1 MTLPTTLAGWLS
13 HLESLHLSSIDLG
26 LERVRQ
32 VVDAMP
38 LRPGFPVITV
48 GGTNGKGS
56 VCAMLTR
63 ILASAGYRVGT
74 YTSPHLM
81 VYNERIAIDAES
93 LSDEAIVRGLAA
105 VEAGRGDV
113 PLTYFEFGTLAAMWN
128 FVDAKVDVAILEVG
142 LGGRLDAVN
151 VFEPDCAAVV
161 SVDLDHQDW
170 LGDNR
175 EDIGFEKAGI
185 FRAGKPAL
193 CADPQPPA
201 RLVGHA
207 AAIGAPLW
215 LAGRDF
221 GFTRTDRCSGSSGAA
236 SPGVMRCRLRPCVA
250 ITRWAMQH
258 WCWQSLRPCV
268 TACRSVPAPCA
279 ADCWRSNGRPASRS
293 CPAGR

>member
-81 VYNERIAIDAES
+81 VYNERIAIDAEP

-105 VEAGRGDV
+105 VEAGRSDV
-113 PLTYFEFGTLAAMWN
+113 PLTYFEFGTLAAM
-128 FVDAKVDVAILEVG
+128 
-142 LGGRLDAVN
+142 
-151 VFEPDCAAVV
+151 
-161 SVDLDHQDW
+161 
-170 LGDNR
+170 
-175 EDIGFEKAGI
+175 
-185 FRAGKPAL
+185 
-193 CADPQPPA
+193 
-201 RLVGHA
+201 
-207 AAIGAPLW
+207 
-215 LAGRDF
+215 
-221 GFTRTDRCSGSSGAA
+221 
-236 SPGVMRCRLRPCVA
+236 
-250 ITRWAMQH
+250 
-258 WCWQSLRPCV
+258 
-268 TACRSVPAPCA
+268 
-279 ADCWRSNGRPASRS
+279 
-293 CPAGR
+293 